1 MLFLGLVLAAATALL
16 CYAGYVFLIVDKR
29 EAAKEMEEPELFEEL
44 DMKEYFFELPEAV
57 DRHPSAGRQALSA
70 LKRACRDQ
78 APRMQIVAHAQLFE
92 LLNDFLS
99 RSHTLAPLLY
109 KTLIFSL
116 IEHHQSEFV
125 RQFVSNN
132 MMQLMR
138 RHQDLPVGVLV
149 EPLLRQ
155 VGLHGY
161 NNLDFDFFVFLARH
175 SRLELRHVLQLLDL
189 VHGLAVV
196 DALHGRLASVRARP
210 AVLSCLPICL
220 PVHSWARFPAGANRL
235 CSRSAEAGACAD
247 PLPRDS

>member
-1 MLFLGLVLAAATALL
+1 MQRLGALASEAFDLVICSRVLEHVEHRVHDLL
-16 CYAGYVFLIVDKR
+16 SNLCSK
-29 EAAKEMEEPELFEEL
+29 
-44 DMKEYFFELPEAV
+44 LPEAV

-132 MMQLMR
+132 MALLIR
-138 RHQDLPVGVLV
+138 RHQDLPVGVLI

-155 VGLHGY
+155 LALHGY
-161 NNLDFDFFVFLARH
+161 NNLDFDLFVLRVRRRQCF
-175 SRLELRHVLQLLDL
+175 EL
-189 VHGLAVV
+189 
-196 DALHGRLASVRARP
+196 
-210 AVLSCLPICL
+210 LP
-220 PVHSWARFPAGANRL
+220 G
-235 CSRSAEAGACAD
+235 
-247 PLPRDS
+247 

>member
-1 MLFLGLVLAAATALL
+1 M
-16 CYAGYVFLIVDKR
+16 C
-29 EAAKEMEEPELFEEL
+29 
-44 DMKEYFFELPEAV
+44 
-57 DRHPSAGRQALSA
+57 SSA

-78 APRMQIVAHAQLFE
+78 APRIQVLAHAQLFE
-92 LLNDFLS
+92 MLDDFL
-99 RSHTLAPLLY
+99 RRRQPLAPLLY

-116 IEHHQSEFV
+116 IEHHETEFV

-196 DALHGRLASVRARP
+196 DALHGRLASVRAPP
-210 AVLSCLPICL
+210 ALLSSPVCLSACL
-220 PVHSWARFPAGANRL
+220 PVHSWARFPSGANPL